1 MISIAIWKYSRF
13 AIRYFTE
20 LFIRASILSKSNFE
34 FSYNALKIKILTI
47 LSLTVCG
54 HHDKSEKS
62 GFIALLLTHEFITL
76 KVNST
81 SFVDNSSLLD
91 RKSRIHLKRYEV
103 PHNLHNQ

>member
-1 MISIAIWKYSRF
+1 MNILIELEYYLLNDFHSHMGNIQDF

-54 HHDKSEKS
+54 HHDKSR
-62 GFIALLLTHEFITL
+62 
-76 KVNST
+76 KV
-81 SFVDNSSLLD
+81 
-91 RKSRIHLKRYEV
+91 RIYCIIIN
-103 PHNLHNQ
+103 P